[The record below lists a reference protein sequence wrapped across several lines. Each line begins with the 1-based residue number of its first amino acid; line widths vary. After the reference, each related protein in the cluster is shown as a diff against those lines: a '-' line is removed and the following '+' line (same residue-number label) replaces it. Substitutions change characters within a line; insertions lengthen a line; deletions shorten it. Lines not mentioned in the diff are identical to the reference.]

1 MALTE
6 NCTATDAT
14 LLGVG
19 EHGSTLVPPSG
30 WKFAKQSDCSL
41 AVSPEGKSVLAVR
54 EVPNGDESSVLG
66 ALEKLAADS
75 GIEKVKVEA
84 LKKRF
89 KKPQFTVDA
98 NGVKVDFWEIGKGT
112 GNGINPEL
120 RGQGAGTLLV
130 FVAREGT
137 ERVLTGVGFVVIPEA
152 QADAE
157 KIMQAVQS
165 LKGTP

>member
-1 MALTE
+1 M
-6 NCTATDAT
+6 
-14 LLGVG
+14 
-19 EHGSTLVPPSG
+19 
-30 WKFAKQSDCSL
+30 
-41 AVSPEGKSVLAVR
+41 LAVR